1 MKARLPVLLAALS
14 CVLTLVCLAEIA
26 SLKSQLA
33 QVENAVV
40 SNVSH
45 VTSQVGSISAQVDEA
60 LTRQASILVS
70 SDWSFGQ
77 ADMETYTAPLTFTA
91 VPKEQTP
98 GVTTAALVCGGRTY
112 PMTAGEDGSFSVTLD
127 LPLFEEMT
135 LQRVIFAENGQQ
147 RAEALEITD
156 TPFYSCLTVPS
167 TSSMLDCRLEKETLQ
182 VEGSLLFDEL
192 SRENG
197 KSLTLVA
204 VVNGEETDRVPVPL
218 NFDAYYL
225 AEVPVQ
231 AEVSVPAGAVLTLYA
246 EVEDANGLCYRSFL
260 EEVDTTTGNDA
271 GYAVYAPALSIYDSQ
286 GSLLWSE
293 EY

>member
-14 CVLTLVCLAEIA
+14 CVLTLVCLVEIA

-45 VTSQVGSISAQVDEA
+45 VTSQVGSLSAQIDEA
-60 LTRQASILVS
+60 MTRQTSILIS

-77 ADMETYTAPLTFTA
+77 ADLAGYTAPLTFTA

-98 GVTTAALVCGGRTY
+98 GVTTAALVCGGQTY
-112 PMTAGEDGSFSVTLD
+112 PMTAGEDGSFSVTVD

-135 LQRVIFAENGQQ
+135 LQRVIFSENGQQ
-147 RAEALEITD
+147 RAEALEIAD
-156 TPFYSCLTVPS
+156 TPFYSCLTIPS
-167 TSSMLDCRLEKETLQ
+167 AISMLDCQLEKETMQ
-182 VEGSLLFDEL
+182 IEGSLIFDGL

-204 VVNGEETDRVPVPL
+204 EVNGEETARVPVPL
-218 NFDAYYL
+218 NFDSYYL
-225 AEVPVQ
+225 TEVPVQ
-231 AEVSVPAGAVLTLYA
+231 AEVSVPAGSTLTLYA
-246 EVEDANGLCYRSFL
+246 EVEDANGLRYRSFL
-260 EEVDTTTGNDA
+260 DEIDTTGNDA
-271 GYAVYAPALSIYDSQ
+271 GNALCTPALSIYNSR

>member
-14 CVLTLVCLAEIA
+14 CVLTLVCLVEIA

-45 VTSQVGSISAQVDEA
+45 VTSQVGSLSAQMDEA
-60 LTRQASILVS
+60 MTRQASILAS

-77 ADMETYTAPLTFTA
+77 ANLETYTAPLTFTA

-98 GVTTAALVCGGRTY
+98 GVTTAALVCGGQTY

-135 LQRVIFAENGQQ
+135 LQRVIFSENGQQ
-147 RAEALEITD
+147 RAEALEIAD
-156 TPFYSCLTVPS
+156 TPFYSCLTIPS
-167 TSSMLDCRLEKETLQ
+167 TSSMLDCQLEKETMQ
-182 VEGSLLFDEL
+182 IEGSLIFDGL

-204 VVNGEETDRVPVPL
+204 EVNGEETARVPVPL
-218 NFDAYYL
+218 NFDSYYL
-225 AEVPVQ
+225 TEVPVQ
-231 AEVSVPAGAVLTLYA
+231 AEVSVPAESTLTLYA
-246 EVEDANGLCYRSFL
+246 EVEDANGLRYRSFL
-260 EEVDTTTGNDA
+260 DEIDTTGNDA
-271 GYAVYAPALSIYDSQ
+271 GNALCTPALSIYNSR

>member
-14 CVLTLVCLAEIA
+14 CVLTLVCLVEIA

-45 VTSQVGSISAQVDEA
+45 VTSQVGSLSAQIDEA
-60 LTRQASILVS
+60 MTRQTSILIS

-77 ADMETYTAPLTFTA
+77 ADLAGYTAPLTFTA

-98 GVTTAALVCGGRTY
+98 GVTTAALVCGGQTY

-135 LQRVIFAENGQQ
+135 LQRVIFSENGQQ
-147 RAEALEITD
+147 RAEALEIAD
-156 TPFYSCLTVPS
+156 TPFYSCLTIPS
-167 TSSMLDCRLEKETLQ
+167 TSSMLDCQLEKETMQ
-182 VEGSLLFDEL
+182 IEGSLIFDGL

-204 VVNGEETDRVPVPL
+204 EVNGEETARVPVPL
-218 NFDAYYL
+218 NFDSYYL
-225 AEVPVQ
+225 TEVPVQ
-231 AEVSVPAGAVLTLYA
+231 AEVSVPAESTLTLYA
-246 EVEDANGLCYRSFL
+246 EVEDANGLRYRSFL
-260 EEVDTTTGNDA
+260 DEIDTTGNDA
-271 GYAVYAPALSIYDSQ
+271 GNALCTPALSIYNSR

>member
-14 CVLTLVCLAEIA
+14 CVLTLICLVEIA

-45 VTSQVGSISAQVDEA
+45 VTSQVGSLSAQIDEA
-60 LTRQASILVS
+60 MTRQTSILVS

-77 ADMETYTAPLTFTA
+77 ADLEAYTAPLTFTA

-98 GVTTAALVCGGRTY
+98 GVTTAALVCGGQTY
-112 PMTAGEDGSFSVTLD
+112 PMTAGEDGSFSVTRD

-135 LQRVIFAENGQQ
+135 LQRVIFSENGQQ
-147 RAEALEITD
+147 RAEALEIAD
-156 TPFYSCLTVPS
+156 TPFYSCLTIPS
-167 TSSMLDCRLEKETLQ
+167 TSSMLDCQLEKETMQ
-182 VEGSLLFDEL
+182 IEGSLIFDGL

-204 VVNGEETDRVPVPL
+204 EVNGEETARVPVPL
-218 NFDAYYL
+218 NFDSYYL
-225 AEVPVQ
+225 TEVPVQ
-231 AEVSVPAGAVLTLYA
+231 AEVSVPAESTLTLYA
-246 EVEDANGLCYRSFL
+246 EVEDANGLRYRSFL
-260 EEVDTTTGNDA
+260 DEIDTTGNDA
-271 GYAVYAPALSIYDSQ
+271 GNALCTPALSIYDSR

>member
-14 CVLTLVCLAEIA
+14 CVLTLVCLVEIA

-45 VTSQVGSISAQVDEA
+45 VTSQVGSLSAQIDEA
-60 LTRQASILVS
+60 MTRQTSILIS

-77 ADMETYTAPLTFTA
+77 ADLAGYTAPLTFTA

-98 GVTTAALVCGGRTY
+98 GVTTAALVCGGQTY
-112 PMTAGEDGSFSVTLD
+112 PMTAGEDGSFSVTVD

-135 LQRVIFAENGQQ
+135 LQRVIFSENGQQ
-147 RAEALEITD
+147 RAEALEIAD
-156 TPFYSCLTVPS
+156 TPFYSCLTIPS
-167 TSSMLDCRLEKETLQ
+167 AISMLDCQLEKETMQ
-182 VEGSLLFDEL
+182 IEGSLIFDGL

-204 VVNGEETDRVPVPL
+204 EVNGEETARVPVPL

-225 AEVPVQ
+225 TEVPVQ
-231 AEVSVPAGAVLTLYA
+231 AEVSVPAESTLTLYA
-246 EVEDANGLCYRSFL
+246 EVEDANGLRYRSFL
-260 EEVDTTTGNDA
+260 DEIDTTGNDA
-271 GYAVYAPALSIYDSQ
+271 GNALCTPALSIYNSR

>member
-14 CVLTLVCLAEIA
+14 CVLTLVCLVEIA

-45 VTSQVGSISAQVDEA
+45 VTSQVGSLSAQIDEA
-60 LTRQASILVS
+60 MTRQTSILIS

-77 ADMETYTAPLTFTA
+77 ADLAGYTAPLTFTA

-98 GVTTAALVCGGRTY
+98 GVTTAALVCGGQTY
-112 PMTAGEDGSFSVTLD
+112 PMTAGEDGSFSVTVD

-135 LQRVIFAENGQQ
+135 LQRVIFSENGQQ
-147 RAEALEITD
+147 RAEALEIAD
-156 TPFYSCLTVPS
+156 TPFYSCLTIPS
-167 TSSMLDCRLEKETLQ
+167 TSSMLDCQLEKETMQ
-182 VEGSLLFDEL
+182 IEGSLIFDGL

-204 VVNGEETDRVPVPL
+204 EVNGEETARVPVPL
-218 NFDAYYL
+218 NFDSYYL
-225 AEVPVQ
+225 TEVPVQ
-231 AEVSVPAGAVLTLYA
+231 AEVSVPAESTLTLYA
-246 EVEDANGLCYRSFL
+246 EVEDANGLRYRSFL
-260 EEVDTTTGNDA
+260 DEIDTTGNDA
-271 GYAVYAPALSIYDSQ
+271 GNALCTPALSIYNSR

>member
-14 CVLTLVCLAEIA
+14 CVLTLVCLVEIA

-45 VTSQVGSISAQVDEA
+45 VTSQVGSLSAQIDEA
-60 LTRQASILVS
+60 MTRQTSILVS

-77 ADMETYTAPLTFTA
+77 ADLEAYTAPLTFTA

-98 GVTTAALVCGGRTY
+98 GVTTAALVCGGQTY
-112 PMTAGEDGSFSVTLD
+112 PMTAGEDGSFSVTVD

-135 LQRVIFAENGQQ
+135 LQRVIFSENGQQ
-147 RAEALEITD
+147 RAEALEIAD
-156 TPFYSCLTVPS
+156 TPFYSCLTIPS
-167 TSSMLDCRLEKETLQ
+167 TSSMLDCQLEKETMQ
-182 VEGSLLFDEL
+182 IEGSLIFDGL

-204 VVNGEETDRVPVPL
+204 EVNGEETARVPVPL
-218 NFDAYYL
+218 NFDSYYL
-225 AEVPVQ
+225 TEVPVQ
-231 AEVSVPAGAVLTLYA
+231 AEVSVPAGSTLTLYA
-246 EVEDANGLCYRSFL
+246 EVEDANGLRYRSFL
-260 EEVDTTTGNDA
+260 DEIDTTGNDA
-271 GYAVYAPALSIYDSQ
+271 GNALCTPALSIYNSR

>member
-14 CVLTLVCLAEIA
+14 CVLTLVCLVEIA

-45 VTSQVGSISAQVDEA
+45 VTSQVGSLSAQIDEA
-60 LTRQASILVS
+60 MTRQTSILVS

-77 ADMETYTAPLTFTA
+77 ADLEAYTAPLTFTA

-98 GVTTAALVCGGRTY
+98 GVTTAALVCGGQTY

-135 LQRVIFAENGQQ
+135 LQRVIFSENGQQ
-147 RAEALEITD
+147 RAEALEIAD
-156 TPFYSCLTVPS
+156 TPFYSCLTIPS
-167 TSSMLDCRLEKETLQ
+167 TSSMLDCQLEKETMQ
-182 VEGSLLFDEL
+182 IEGSLIFDGL

-204 VVNGEETDRVPVPL
+204 EVNGEETARVPVPL
-218 NFDAYYL
+218 NFDSYYL
-225 AEVPVQ
+225 TEVPVQ
-231 AEVSVPAGAVLTLYA
+231 AEVSVPAESTLTLYA
-246 EVEDANGLCYRSFL
+246 EVEGANGLRYRSFL
-260 EEVDTTTGNDA
+260 DEIDTTGNDA
-271 GYAVYAPALSIYDSQ
+271 GNALCTPALSIYDSR

>member
-14 CVLTLVCLAEIA
+14 CVLTLVCLVEIA

-45 VTSQVGSISAQVDEA
+45 VTSQVGSLSAQIDEA
-60 LTRQASILVS
+60 MTRQTSILVS

-77 ADMETYTAPLTFTA
+77 ADLEAYTAPLTFTA

-98 GVTTAALVCGGRTY
+98 GVTTAALVCGGQTY

-135 LQRVIFAENGQQ
+135 LQRVIFSENGQQ
-147 RAEALEITD
+147 RAEALEIAD
-156 TPFYSCLTVPS
+156 TPFYSCLTIPS
-167 TSSMLDCRLEKETLQ
+167 TSSMLDCQLEKETMQ
-182 VEGSLLFDEL
+182 IEGSLIFDGL

-204 VVNGEETDRVPVPL
+204 EVNGEETARVPVPL
-218 NFDAYYL
+218 NFDSYYL
-225 AEVPVQ
+225 TEVPVQ
-231 AEVSVPAGAVLTLYA
+231 AEVFVPAGSTLTLYA
-246 EVEDANGLCYRSFL
+246 EVEDANGLRYRSFL
-260 EEVDTTTGNDA
+260 DEIDTTGNDA
-271 GYAVYAPALSIYDSQ
+271 GNALCTPALSIYNSR

>member
-14 CVLTLVCLAEIA
+14 CVLTLICLVEIA

-45 VTSQVGSISAQVDEA
+45 VTSQVGSLSAQIDEA
-60 LTRQASILVS
+60 MTRQTSILVS

-77 ADMETYTAPLTFTA
+77 ADLEAYTAPLTFTA

-98 GVTTAALVCGGRTY
+98 GVTTAALVCGGQTY

-135 LQRVIFAENGQQ
+135 LQRVIFSENGQQ
-147 RAEALEITD
+147 RAEALEIAD
-156 TPFYSCLTVPS
+156 TPFYSCLTIPS
-167 TSSMLDCRLEKETLQ
+167 TSSMLDCQLEKETMQ
-182 VEGSLLFDEL
+182 IEGSLIFDGL

-204 VVNGEETDRVPVPL
+204 EVNGEETARVPVPL
-218 NFDAYYL
+218 NFDSYYL
-225 AEVPVQ
+225 TEVPVQ
-231 AEVSVPAGAVLTLYA
+231 AEVSVPAESTLTLYA
-246 EVEDANGLCYRSFL
+246 EVEDANGLRYRSFL
-260 EEVDTTTGNDA
+260 DEIDTTGNDA
-271 GYAVYAPALSIYDSQ
+271 GNALCTPALSIYNSR

>member
-14 CVLTLVCLAEIA
+14 CVLTLVCLVEIA

-40 SNVSH
+40 NNVSH
-45 VTSQVGSISAQVDEA
+45 VTSQVGSLSAQMDEA
-60 LTRQASILVS
+60 MTRQASILAS

-77 ADMETYTAPLTFTA
+77 ANLETYTAPLTFTA

-98 GVTTAALVCGGRTY
+98 GVTTAALVCGGQTY

-135 LQRVIFAENGQQ
+135 LQRVIFSENGQQ
-147 RAEALEITD
+147 RAEALEIAD
-156 TPFYSCLTVPS
+156 TPFYSCLTIPS
-167 TSSMLDCRLEKETLQ
+167 TSSMLDCQLEKETMQ
-182 VEGSLLFDEL
+182 IEGSLIFDGL

-204 VVNGEETDRVPVPL
+204 EVNGEETARVPVPL
-218 NFDAYYL
+218 NFDSYYL
-225 AEVPVQ
+225 TEVPVQ
-231 AEVSVPAGAVLTLYA
+231 AEVSVPAESTLTLYA
-246 EVEDANGLCYRSFL
+246 EVEDANGLRYRSFL
-260 EEVDTTTGNDA
+260 DEIDTTGNDA
-271 GYAVYAPALSIYDSQ
+271 GNALCTPALSIYNSR

>member
-14 CVLTLVCLAEIA
+14 CVLTLVCLVEIA

-45 VTSQVGSISAQVDEA
+45 VTSQVGSLSAQIDEA
-60 LTRQASILVS
+60 MTRQTSILVS

-77 ADMETYTAPLTFTA
+77 ADLETYTAPLTFTA

-98 GVTTAALVCGGRTY
+98 GVTTAALVCGGQTY
-112 PMTAGEDGSFSVTLD
+112 PMTAGEDGSFSVTVD

-135 LQRVIFAENGQQ
+135 LQRVIFSENGQQ
-147 RAEALEITD
+147 RAEALEIAD
-156 TPFYSCLTVPS
+156 TPFYSCLTIPS
-167 TSSMLDCRLEKETLQ
+167 TSSMLDCQLEKETMQ
-182 VEGSLLFDEL
+182 IEGSLIFDGL

-204 VVNGEETDRVPVPL
+204 EVNGEETARVPVPL
-218 NFDAYYL
+218 NFDSYYL
-225 AEVPVQ
+225 TEVPVQ
-231 AEVSVPAGAVLTLYA
+231 AEVSVPAESTLTLYA
-246 EVEDANGLCYRSFL
+246 EVEDANGLRYRSFL
-260 EEVDTTTGNDA
+260 DEIDTTGNDA
-271 GYAVYAPALSIYDSQ
+271 GNALCTPALSIYNSR

>member
-14 CVLTLVCLAEIA
+14 CVLTLICLVEIA

-45 VTSQVGSISAQVDEA
+45 VTSQVGSLSAQIDEA
-60 LTRQASILVS
+60 MTRQTSILVS

-77 ADMETYTAPLTFTA
+77 ADLEAYTAPLTFTA

-98 GVTTAALVCGGRTY
+98 GVTTAALVCGGQTY

-135 LQRVIFAENGQQ
+135 LQRVIFSENGQQ
-147 RAEALEITD
+147 RAEALEIAD
-156 TPFYSCLTVPS
+156 TPFYSCLTIPS
-167 TSSMLDCRLEKETLQ
+167 TSSMLDCQLEKETMQ
-182 VEGSLLFDEL
+182 IEGSLIFDGL

-204 VVNGEETDRVPVPL
+204 EVNGEETARVPVPL
-218 NFDAYYL
+218 NFDSYYL
-225 AEVPVQ
+225 TEVPVQ
-231 AEVSVPAGAVLTLYA
+231 AEVSVPAESTLTLYA
-246 EVEDANGLCYRSFL
+246 EVEDANGLRYRSFL
-260 EEVDTTTGNDA
+260 DEIDTTGNDA
-271 GYAVYAPALSIYDSQ
+271 GNALCTPALSIYDSR

>member
-14 CVLTLVCLAEIA
+14 CVLALVCLVEIA

-45 VTSQVGSISAQVDEA
+45 VTSQVGSLSAQIDEA
-60 LTRQASILVS
+60 MTRQTSILVS

-77 ADMETYTAPLTFTA
+77 ADLEAYTAPLTFTA

-98 GVTTAALVCGGRTY
+98 GVTTAALVCGGQTY

-135 LQRVIFAENGQQ
+135 LQRVIFSENGQQ
-147 RAEALEITD
+147 RAEALEIAD
-156 TPFYSCLTVPS
+156 TPFYSCLTIPS
-167 TSSMLDCRLEKETLQ
+167 TSSMLDCQLEKETMQ
-182 VEGSLLFDEL
+182 IEGSLIFDGL

-204 VVNGEETDRVPVPL
+204 EVNGEETARVPVPL
-218 NFDAYYL
+218 NFDSYYL
-225 AEVPVQ
+225 TEVPVQ
-231 AEVSVPAGAVLTLYA
+231 AEVSVPAESTLTLYA
-246 EVEDANGLCYRSFL
+246 EVEDANGLRYRSFL
-260 EEVDTTTGNDA
+260 DEIDTTGNDA
-271 GYAVYAPALSIYDSQ
+271 GNALCTPALSIYNSR

>member
-14 CVLTLVCLAEIA
+14 CVLTLVCLVEIA

-45 VTSQVGSISAQVDEA
+45 VTSQVGSLSAQIDEA
-60 LTRQASILVS
+60 MTRQTSILVS

-77 ADMETYTAPLTFTA
+77 ADLEAYTAPLTFTA

-98 GVTTAALVCGGRTY
+98 GVTTAALVCGGQTY

-135 LQRVIFAENGQQ
+135 LQRVIFSENGQQ
-147 RAEALEITD
+147 RAEALEIAD
-156 TPFYSCLTVPS
+156 TPFYSCLTIPS
-167 TSSMLDCRLEKETLQ
+167 TRSMLDCQLEKETMQ
-182 VEGSLLFDEL
+182 IEGSLIFDGL

-204 VVNGEETDRVPVPL
+204 EVNGEETARVPVPL
-218 NFDAYYL
+218 NFDSYYL
-225 AEVPVQ
+225 TEVPVQ
-231 AEVSVPAGAVLTLYA
+231 AEVSVPAESTLTLYA
-246 EVEDANGLCYRSFL
+246 EVEDANGLRYRSFL
-260 EEVDTTTGNDA
+260 DEIDTTGNDA
-271 GYAVYAPALSIYDSQ
+271 GNALCTPALSIYNSR

>member
-14 CVLTLVCLAEIA
+14 CVLTLVCLVEIT

-45 VTSQVGSISAQVDEA
+45 VTSQVGSLSAQIDEA
-60 LTRQASILVS
+60 MTRQTSILVS

-77 ADMETYTAPLTFTA
+77 ADLEAYTAPLTFTA

-98 GVTTAALVCGGRTY
+98 GVTTAALVCGGQTY

-135 LQRVIFAENGQQ
+135 LQRVIFSENGQQ
-147 RAEALEITD
+147 RAEALEIAD
-156 TPFYSCLTVPS
+156 TPFYSCLTIPS
-167 TSSMLDCRLEKETLQ
+167 TSSMLDCQLEKETMQ
-182 VEGSLLFDEL
+182 IEGSLIFDGL

-204 VVNGEETDRVPVPL
+204 EVNGEETARVPVPL
-218 NFDAYYL
+218 NFDSYYL
-225 AEVPVQ
+225 TEVPVQ
-231 AEVSVPAGAVLTLYA
+231 AEVSVPAGSTLTLYA
-246 EVEDANGLCYRSFL
+246 EVEGANGLRYRSFL
-260 EEVDTTTGNDA
+260 DEIDTTGNDA
-271 GYAVYAPALSIYDSQ
+271 GNALCTPALSIYDSR

>member
-14 CVLTLVCLAEIA
+14 CVLTLVCLVEIA

-45 VTSQVGSISAQVDEA
+45 VTSQVGSLSAQIDEA
-60 LTRQASILVS
+60 MTRQTSILAS

-77 ADMETYTAPLTFTA
+77 ANLETYTAPLTFTA

-98 GVTTAALVCGGRTY
+98 GVTTAALVCGGQTY

-135 LQRVIFAENGQQ
+135 LQRVIFSENGQQ
-147 RAEALEITD
+147 RAEALEIAD
-156 TPFYSCLTVPS
+156 TPFYSCLTIPS
-167 TSSMLDCRLEKETLQ
+167 TSSMLDCQLEKETMQ
-182 VEGSLLFDEL
+182 IEGSLIFDGL

-204 VVNGEETDRVPVPL
+204 EVNGEETARVPVPL
-218 NFDAYYL
+218 NFDSYYL
-225 AEVPVQ
+225 TEVPVQ
-231 AEVSVPAGAVLTLYA
+231 AEVSVPAGSTLTLYA
-246 EVEDANGLCYRSFL
+246 EVEDANGLRYRSFL
-260 EEVDTTTGNDA
+260 DEIDTTGNDA
-271 GYAVYAPALSIYDSQ
+271 GNALCTPALSIYNSR

>member
-14 CVLTLVCLAEIA
+14 CVLTLVCLVEIA

-45 VTSQVGSISAQVDEA
+45 VTSQVGSLSAQIDEA
-60 LTRQASILVS
+60 MTRQTSILIS

-77 ADMETYTAPLTFTA
+77 ADLEAYTAPLTFTA

-98 GVTTAALVCGGRTY
+98 GVTTAALVCGGQTY

-135 LQRVIFAENGQQ
+135 LQRVIFSENGQQ
-147 RAEALEITD
+147 RAEALEIAD
-156 TPFYSCLTVPS
+156 TPFYSCLTIPS
-167 TSSMLDCRLEKETLQ
+167 TSNMLDCQLEKETMQ
-182 VEGSLLFDEL
+182 IEGSLIFDGL

-204 VVNGEETDRVPVPL
+204 EVNGEETARVPVPL
-218 NFDAYYL
+218 NFDSYYL
-225 AEVPVQ
+225 TEVPVQ
-231 AEVSVPAGAVLTLYA
+231 AEVSVPAESTLTLYA
-246 EVEDANGLCYRSFL
+246 EVEDANGLRYRSFL
-260 EEVDTTTGNDA
+260 DEIDTTGNDA
-271 GYAVYAPALSIYDSQ
+271 GNALCTPALSIYNSR

>member
-14 CVLTLVCLAEIA
+14 CVLTLVCLVEIA

-45 VTSQVGSISAQVDEA
+45 VTSQVGSLSAQIDEA
-60 LTRQASILVS
+60 MTRQTSILVS

-77 ADMETYTAPLTFTA
+77 ADLEAYTAPLTFTA

-98 GVTTAALVCGGRTY
+98 GVTTAALVCGGQTY

-135 LQRVIFAENGQQ
+135 LQRVIFSENGQQ
-147 RAEALEITD
+147 RAEALEIAD
-156 TPFYSCLTVPS
+156 TPFYSCLTIPS
-167 TSSMLDCRLEKETLQ
+167 TSSMLDCQLEKETMQ
-182 VEGSLLFDEL
+182 IEGSLIFDGL

-204 VVNGEETDRVPVPL
+204 EVNGEETARVPVPL
-218 NFDAYYL
+218 NFDSYYL
-225 AEVPVQ
+225 TEVPVQ
-231 AEVSVPAGAVLTLYA
+231 AEVSVPAESTLTLYA
-246 EVEDANGLCYRSFL
+246 EVEDANGLRYRSFL
-260 EEVDTTTGNDA
+260 DEIDTTGNDA
-271 GYAVYAPALSIYDSQ
+271 GNALCTPALSIYNSR

>member
-14 CVLTLVCLAEIA
+14 CVLTLVCLVEIA

-60 LTRQASILVS
+60 LTRQASILAS

-77 ADMETYTAPLTFTA
+77 ANLETYTAPLTFTA

-98 GVTTAALVCGGRTY
+98 GVTTAALVCGGQTY

-135 LQRVIFAENGQQ
+135 LQRVIFSENGQQ
-147 RAEALEITD
+147 RAEALEIAD
-156 TPFYSCLTVPS
+156 TPFYSCLTIPS
-167 TSSMLDCRLEKETLQ
+167 TSSMLDCQLEKETMQ
-182 VEGSLLFDEL
+182 IEGSLIFDGL

-204 VVNGEETDRVPVPL
+204 EVNGEETARVPVPL
-218 NFDAYYL
+218 NFDSYYL
-225 AEVPVQ
+225 TEVPVQ
-231 AEVSVPAGAVLTLYA
+231 AEVSVPAESTLTLYA
-246 EVEDANGLCYRSFL
+246 EVEDANGLRYRSFL
-260 EEVDTTTGNDA
+260 DEIDTTGNDA
-271 GYAVYAPALSIYDSQ
+271 GNALCTPALSIYDSR

>member
-14 CVLTLVCLAEIA
+14 CVLTLVCLVEIA

-45 VTSQVGSISAQVDEA
+45 VTSQVGSLSAQIDEA
-60 LTRQASILVS
+60 MTRQTSILVS

-77 ADMETYTAPLTFTA
+77 ADLEAYTAPLTFTA

-98 GVTTAALVCGGRTY
+98 GVTTAALVCGGQTY
-112 PMTAGEDGSFSVTLD
+112 PMTAGEDGSFSVTVD

-135 LQRVIFAENGQQ
+135 LQRVIFSENGQQ
-147 RAEALEITD
+147 RAEALEIAD
-156 TPFYSCLTVPS
+156 TPFYSCLTIPS
-167 TSSMLDCRLEKETLQ
+167 TSSMLDCQLEKETMQ
-182 VEGSLLFDEL
+182 IEGSLIFDGL

-204 VVNGEETDRVPVPL
+204 EVNGEETARVPVPL
-218 NFDAYYL
+218 NFDSYYL
-225 AEVPVQ
+225 TEVPVQ
-231 AEVSVPAGAVLTLYA
+231 AEVSVPAGSTLTLYA
-246 EVEDANGLCYRSFL
+246 EVEGANGLRYRSFL
-260 EEVDTTTGNDA
+260 DEIDTTGNDA
-271 GYAVYAPALSIYDSQ
+271 GNALCTPALSIYDSR

>member
-14 CVLTLVCLAEIA
+14 CVLTLVCLVEIA

-45 VTSQVGSISAQVDEA
+45 VTSQVGSLSAQIDEA
-60 LTRQASILVS
+60 MTRQTSILVS

-77 ADMETYTAPLTFTA
+77 ADLEAYTAPLTFTA

-98 GVTTAALVCGGRTY
+98 GVTTAALVCGGQTY
-112 PMTAGEDGSFSVTLD
+112 PMTAGEDGSFSVTVD

-135 LQRVIFAENGQQ
+135 LQRVIFSENGQQ
-147 RAEALEITD
+147 RAEALEIAD
-156 TPFYSCLTVPS
+156 TPFYSCLTIPS
-167 TSSMLDCRLEKETLQ
+167 TSSMLDCQLEKETMQ
-182 VEGSLLFDEL
+182 IEGSLIFDGL

-204 VVNGEETDRVPVPL
+204 EVNGEETARVPVPL
-218 NFDAYYL
+218 NFDSYYL
-225 AEVPVQ
+225 TEVPVQ
-231 AEVSVPAGAVLTLYA
+231 AEVSVPAESTLTLYA
-246 EVEDANGLCYRSFL
+246 EVEDANGLRYRSFL
-260 EEVDTTTGNDA
+260 DEIDTTGNDA
-271 GYAVYAPALSIYDSQ
+271 GNALCTPALSIYNSR

>member
-14 CVLTLVCLAEIA
+14 CVLTLVCLVEIA

-45 VTSQVGSISAQVDEA
+45 VTSQVGSLSAQIDEA
-60 LTRQASILVS
+60 MTRQTSILIS

-77 ADMETYTAPLTFTA
+77 ADLAGYTAPLTFTA

-98 GVTTAALVCGGRTY
+98 GVTTAALVCGGQTY
-112 PMTAGEDGSFSVTLD
+112 PMTAGEDGSFSVTVD

-135 LQRVIFAENGQQ
+135 LQRVIFSENGQQ
-147 RAEALEITD
+147 RAEALEIAD
-156 TPFYSCLTVPS
+156 TPFYSCLTIPS
-167 TSSMLDCRLEKETLQ
+167 AISMLDCQLEKETMQ
-182 VEGSLLFDEL
+182 IEGSLIFDGL

-204 VVNGEETDRVPVPL
+204 EVNGEETARVPVPL
-218 NFDAYYL
+218 NFDSYYL
-225 AEVPVQ
+225 TEVPVQ
-231 AEVSVPAGAVLTLYA
+231 AEVSVPAESTLTLYA
-246 EVEDANGLCYRSFL
+246 EVEDANGLRYRSFL
-260 EEVDTTTGNDA
+260 DEIDTTGNDA
-271 GYAVYAPALSIYDSQ
+271 GNALCTPALSIYNSR

>member
-1 MKARLPVLLAALS
+1 MTKGVPIKARLPVLLAALS
-14 CVLTLVCLAEIA
+14 CVLTLVCLVEIA

-33 QVENAVV
+33 QVENTVV

-60 LTRQASILVS
+60 LARQASILVS
-70 SDWSFGQ
+70 SDWSFGR

-98 GVTTAALVCGGRTY
+98 RVTTAALVCGGRTY
-112 PMTAGEDGSFSVTLD
+112 PMTAGEDG
-127 LPLFEEMT
+127 
-135 LQRVIFAENGQQ
+135 
-147 RAEALEITD
+147 
-156 TPFYSCLTVPS
+156 
-167 TSSMLDCRLEKETLQ
+167 
-182 VEGSLLFDEL
+182 
-192 SRENG
+192 

-204 VVNGEETDRVPVPL
+204 EVNGEETVRVPIPL

-225 AEVPVQ
+225 TEVPVQ
-231 AEVSVPAGAVLTLYA
+231 AEISLPAGAVLPLYA
-246 EVEDANGLCYRSFL
+246 EVEDANGLRYRSFL
-260 EEVDTTTGNDA
+260 NEIDTTENDA
-271 GYAVYAPALSIYDSQ
+271 ENAPCAPALAIYDSQ

>member
-14 CVLTLVCLAEIA
+14 CVLTLVCLVEIA

-45 VTSQVGSISAQVDEA
+45 VTSQVGSLSAQIDEA
-60 LTRQASILVS
+60 MTRQTSILVS

-77 ADMETYTAPLTFTA
+77 ADLEAYTAPLTFTA

-98 GVTTAALVCGGRTY
+98 GVTTAALVCGGQTY

-135 LQRVIFAENGQQ
+135 LQRVIFSENGQQ
-147 RAEALEITD
+147 RAEALEIAD
-156 TPFYSCLTVPS
+156 TPFYSCLTIPS
-167 TSSMLDCRLEKETLQ
+167 TSSMLDCQLEKETMQ
-182 VEGSLLFDEL
+182 IEGSLIFDGL

-204 VVNGEETDRVPVPL
+204 EVNGEETARVPVPL

-225 AEVPVQ
+225 TEVPVQ
-231 AEVSVPAGAVLTLYA
+231 AEVSVPAESTLTLYA
-246 EVEDANGLCYRSFL
+246 EVEDANGLRYRSFL
-260 EEVDTTTGNDA
+260 DEIDTTGNDA
-271 GYAVYAPALSIYDSQ
+271 GNALCTPALSIYNNR

>member
-14 CVLTLVCLAEIA
+14 CVLTLVCLVEIA

-45 VTSQVGSISAQVDEA
+45 VTSQVGSLSAQIDEA
-60 LTRQASILVS
+60 MTRQTSILVS

-77 ADMETYTAPLTFTA
+77 ADLEAYTAPLTFTA

-98 GVTTAALVCGGRTY
+98 GVTTAALVCGGQTY
-112 PMTAGEDGSFSVTLD
+112 PMTAGEDGSFSVTVD

-135 LQRVIFAENGQQ
+135 LQRVIFSENGQQ
-147 RAEALEITD
+147 RAEALEIAD
-156 TPFYSCLTVPS
+156 TPFYSCLTIPS
-167 TSSMLDCRLEKETLQ
+167 TSSMLDCQLEKETMQ
-182 VEGSLLFDEL
+182 IEGSLIFDGL

-204 VVNGEETDRVPVPL
+204 EVNGEETARVPVPL
-218 NFDAYYL
+218 NFDSYYL
-225 AEVPVQ
+225 TEVPVQ
-231 AEVSVPAGAVLTLYA
+231 AEVSVPAESTLNLYA
-246 EVEDANGLCYRSFL
+246 EVEDANGLRYRSFL
-260 EEVDTTTGNDA
+260 DEIDTTGNDA
-271 GYAVYAPALSIYDSQ
+271 GNALCTPALSIYNSR